1 MTLKEFYEQIDSDY
15 KDVIKRLCDEDMIKK
30 FVFKFPELKQM
41 LHNKIEQYLGPLLD
55 KCIGARHGNVPFIW

>member
-1 MTLKEFYEQIDSDY
+1 MFGGTDAGFCLSSVWTISGA
-15 KDVIKRLCDEDMIKK
+15 LN